1 MPSLDNVLQQL
12 RQEHNRAQSDVQ
24 KLEKAIATIEGLG
37 GRSSTVAV
45 NSTRGKRRM
54 SVAARKR
61 IAEAQRARWAKFRKP
76 PQPAAT
82 TKATSR
88 RAAKR
93 TLSPE
98 GRKKIAAAAKARWAR
113 FRAQQNKRAA

>member
-12 RQEHNRAQSDVQ
+12 RQEHNRAQSDIQ
-24 KLEKAIATIEGLG
+24 KLEKAITTIEGLT
-37 GRSSTVAV
+37 GRNSAAAV
-45 NSTRGKRRM
+45 NGTRGKRRM
-54 SVAARKR
+54 SAAARKR
-61 IAEAQRARWAKFRKP
+61 IAQAQRARWAKLRKP

-82 TKATSR
+82 TKATGR
-88 RAAKR
+88 RAAKQ

-113 FRAQQNKRAA
+113 FRARQNKRAA